1 MDLSNEP
8 LTTSEAVATEAA
20 VNPETE
26 AKGRPAPLTKPE
38 IVESLKAIVEKDVA
52 DISNEDINRL
62 KVRFYALRH
71 EEIAAE
77 KASFLAV
84 EGNVESDF
92 VPAADSLEEEFKAAY
107 QVYKDKRA
115 ALKAE
120 QTARELDNLQK
131 KNTIIEEI
139 INASDDTDNVHRHIE
154 RVRELQQNFKE
165 IGSVPDT
172 ETSALWKRYQEATEK
187 YYDQLKV
194 NKDLRDLDFKK
205 NLEMKTLII
214 EQAQKLTEEADVVV
228 AFRHLQE
235 LHNKWRVVGPV
246 AREVREEIWA
256 KFKDISAEINKKYQ
270 AFFEARKAE
279 EQQNEAAKTALC
291 EKIEAIDLGELKSHS
306 AWENATKTVLAIQEE
321 WKTLGYAS
329 RKANADLFKRF
340 RSSCDAFFQA
350 KAAHFKAVKDE
361 YAENLAKK
369 ISICEQA
376 EELKESTDWKKTTDK
391 LLELQAQWKTI
402 GSVPQKQSDAV
413 WSRFRAA
420 CDYFF
425 DRKKQSGSETR
436 KTEQENLAQ
445 KRQIIEQLKA
455 IGAAEGEER
464 KAAINHVRDL
474 MQAYQQVGH
483 VPFREKDK
491 LHDAY
496 RAEVS
501 RLYELLDM
509 NNRRAARAA
518 FEDKVKEIEGD
529 SRELSRQRDRLM
541 RSLEMKKSEI
551 KTFENNLG
559 FFNSRSRSGEA
570 MLRDMEN
577 RIARLREEQAQIES
591 RIRLVESKLNA

>member
-131 KNTIIEEI
+131 KNAIIEEI

-194 NKDLRDLDFKK
+194 NKD
-205 NLEMKTLII
+205 
-214 EQAQKLTEEADVVV
+214 
-228 AFRHLQE
+228 
-235 LHNKWRVVGPV
+235 
-246 AREVREEIWA
+246 
-256 KFKDISAEINKKYQ
+256 
-270 AFFEARKAE
+270 
-279 EQQNEAAKTALC
+279 
-291 EKIEAIDLGELKSHS
+291 SH
-306 AWENATKTVLAIQEE
+306 
-321 WKTLGYAS
+321 
-329 RKANADLFKRF
+329 
-340 RSSCDAFFQA
+340 
-350 KAAHFKAVKDE
+350 H
-361 YAENLAKK
+361 
-369 ISICEQA
+369 
-376 EELKESTDWKKTTDK
+376 
-391 LLELQAQWKTI
+391 
-402 GSVPQKQSDAV
+402 
-413 WSRFRAA
+413 
-420 CDYFF
+420 
-425 DRKKQSGSETR
+425 
-436 KTEQENLAQ
+436 
-445 KRQIIEQLKA
+445 
-455 IGAAEGEER
+455 
-464 KAAINHVRDL
+464 
-474 MQAYQQVGH
+474 
-483 VPFREKDK
+483 
-491 LHDAY
+491 
-496 RAEVS
+496 
-501 RLYELLDM
+501 
-509 NNRRAARAA
+509 
-518 FEDKVKEIEGD
+518 
-529 SRELSRQRDRLM
+529 
-541 RSLEMKKSEI
+541 
-551 KTFENNLG
+551 
-559 FFNSRSRSGEA
+559 
-570 MLRDMEN
+570 
-577 RIARLREEQAQIES
+577 
-591 RIRLVESKLNA
+591 

>member
-1 MDLSNEP
+1 MDLQNEP
-8 LTTSEAVATEAA
+8 LTTSDAPATEAA
-20 VNPETE
+20 SNPSTDV
-26 AKGRPAPLTKPE
+26 KSRPAPLTKPE
-38 IVESLKAIVEKDVA
+38 IVESIKAMTEKDVA
-52 DISNEDINRL
+52 EISNEDINRL
-62 KVRFYALRH
+62 KVRFYAIRH

-77 KASFLAV
+77 KAQFLAL

-92 VPAADSLEEEFKAAY
+92 TPAVDSLEEDFKAAL

-120 QTARELDNLQK
+120 QTARELDNLQR
-131 KNTIIEEI
+131 KNAIIEEI
-139 INASDDTDNVHRHIE
+139 INASDDTDNVHRQIE

-165 IGSVPDT
+165 IGAVPDT
-172 ETSALWKRYQEATEK
+172 EASALWKRYQEATEK

-205 NLEMKTLII
+205 NLEMKSLII
-214 EQAQKLTEEADVVV
+214 EQAQKLVDEPDVVV

-246 AREVREEIWA
+246 ARDVREEIWL

-270 AFFEARKAE
+270 AFFEERKAAEMRNE
-279 EQQNEAAKTALC
+279 ECKIALC
-291 EKIEAIDLGELKSHS
+291 EKIEVIDIAALKSHG
-306 AWENATKTVLAIQEE
+306 AWEDATKTVLAAQEE
-321 WKTLGYAS
+321 WKQLGYAS
-329 RKANADLFKRF
+329 RKANAELFKRF
-340 RSSCDAFFQA
+340 RTRCDEFFA
-350 KAAHFKAVKDE
+350 SKAAYFKAVKED

-369 ISICEQA
+369 ISLCEQA
-376 EELKESTDWKKTTDK
+376 EELKESTDWKKVSDK
-391 LLELQAQWKTI
+391 LIELQNKWKSI
-402 GSVPQKQSDAV
+402 GAVPQKHSDAV

-425 DRKKQSGSETR
+425 ERKKQSGSETR
-436 KTEQENLAQ
+436 KAEQEYLRQ
-445 KRQIIEQLKA
+445 KREIIEQLKA
-455 IGAAEGEER
+455 IVAAEGDER
-464 KAAINHVRDL
+464 RAAVAKVRDL
-474 MQAYQQVGH
+474 MQAYQQIGH

-501 RLYELLDM
+501 RLYDLLDM

-529 SRELSRQRDRLM
+529 NRELARQRDRLL

-577 RIARLREEQAQIES
+577 RISRLREELASIQSKIE
-591 RIRLVESKLNA
+591 LVESKLNA